1 MRPVFFQATRYAVT
15 LHRNLNSKADA
26 HMSSSEPRLYPLETS
41 RSNSPDILVESC
53 AVELARAFA
62 EYNAEFRAITRRA
75 PQRFEESDW
84 KGSQRDA
91 VERIELYNRYVTRAV
106 TAMHERLGDNV
117 HERVLWSSIK
127 RRFAEL
133 IEELPDK
140 EFDKTFFNSVTRS
153 TFATVGTDPA
163 VEFVALD
170 LDPIGTIR
178 THLEPKTYIVRGAL
192 DLLFEEVL
200 SDFRFKTP
208 YRDFER
214 SVKIVSDEVRAH
226 FEKNEERRQIER
238 LELIPTVFFQM
249 TRAYLV
255 GRLVGRDFIKPFVL
269 ALKNADSGVIV
280 DAIMLDESLVSILF
294 SFTRSYFHAD
304 LAHVGEVVVFLK
316 TILPRKPVSELYTV
330 LGRAKQGKTERY
342 RELFR
347 HLQQSTDQ
355 FVHAP
360 GEKGLVMV
368 CFTLPSFDVVFKLV
382 RDKFPPSKNTTR
394 QEILAKYE
402 MVFKHDRG
410 GRLID
415 AQEFKKL
422 KFPKSRFAPEL
433 LEELL
438 TETANSVHIE
448 GEELLFDHMYIERRM
463 TPLNLYLKTAELP
476 NAERAVLD
484 YGQCI
489 RDLAVTDIFAGDL
502 LLKNFGVT
510 RHGRVIFY
518 DYDELCPVTE
528 CRFRDVPEASNDE
541 DEMRGESWFYV
552 ADNDVFPETFMQ
564 FLGFDQHLKD
574 VFMQTH
580 GEIFTADWWRGIQ
593 ERLREGDVLEVL
605 PYHKHRVRVFSS
617 L

>member
-1 MRPVFFQATRYAVT
+1 
-15 LHRNLNSKADA
+15 
-26 HMSSSEPRLYPLETS
+26 MSASETS
-41 RSNSPDILVESC
+41 AYNLAPSAPLSPDSLVESC
-53 AVELARAFA
+53 ARELAQAFLD
-62 EYNAEFRAITRRA
+62 YNNEFRAITRRA
-75 PQRFEESDW
+75 RGRFEAYDW

-91 VERIELYNRYVTRAV
+91 VERIELYNIRIGQVVASL
-106 TAMHERLGDNV
+106 HGKLGEAV
-117 HERVLWSSIK
+117 HERAIWASIK
-127 RRFAEL
+127 RRYAEL
-133 IEELPDK
+133 IDELPDK

-153 TFATVGTDPA
+153 TFATVGVDPA

-170 LDPIGTIR
+170 FDPIASIR
-178 THLEPKTYIVRGAL
+178 TQLEPKTYVVRGAL

-200 SDFRFKTP
+200 GDFRFKSP

-214 SVKIVSDEVRAH
+214 SIKVIADEVRAH
-226 FEKNEERRQIER
+226 FASSGERRKIDR
-238 LELIPTVFFQM
+238 LELIPTVCYQM

-255 GRLVGRDFIKPFVL
+255 GRLVGRGFIKPFVL
-269 ALKNADSGVIV
+269 ALKNGESGVVV

-304 LAHVGEVVVFLK
+304 LAHVGEAVVFLRS
-316 TILPRKPVSELYTV
+316 ILPRKPISELYTV

-347 HLQQSTDQ
+347 HLSQSTDQ

-382 RDKFPPSKNTTR
+382 RDVFPPSKNTTR

-433 LEELL
+433 IEELL
-438 TETANSVHIE
+438 TETANTVHVE
-448 GEELLFDHMYIERRM
+448 GDELIFDHMYIERRM
-463 TPLNLYLKTAELP
+463 TPLNLFVRTAP
-476 NAERAVLD
+476 TADAERAMLD

-489 RDLAVTDIFAGDL
+489 RDLAVTNIFAGDL

-518 DYDELCPVTE
+518 DYDELCAVTD
-528 CRFRDVPEASNDE
+528 CRFRDMPQATSDE
-541 DEMRGESWFYV
+541 DEMRGEAWFYV
-552 ADNDVFPETFMQ
+552 AENDVFPETFLQ
-564 FLGFDQHLKD
+564 FLGMDEHLKQ
-574 VFMQTH
+574 VFLSTH
-580 GEIFTADWWRGIQ
+580 GEILTAEWWRGIQ
-593 ERLREGDVLEVL
+593 QRLRVGDVLEVL
-605 PYHKHRVRVFSS
+605 PYHRHRVRVFSS

>member
-1 MRPVFFQATRYAVT
+1 
-15 LHRNLNSKADA
+15 
-26 HMSSSEPRLYPLETS
+26 MSVLL
-41 RSNSPDILVESC
+41 SPDTLVEAC
-53 AVELARAFA
+53 AVELARAFVD
-62 EYNAEFRAITRRA
+62 YNAEFRAITRRA
-75 PQRFEESDW
+75 PQRFEASDW

-91 VERIELYNRYVTRAV
+91 VERIELYNHFITRVVA
-106 TAMHERLGDNV
+106 TMHERLGENV

-133 IEELPDK
+133 IENLRDK

-153 TFATVGTDPA
+153 TFGTVGLDAA

-170 LDPIGTIR
+170 HDPIASIQTQ
-178 THLEPKTYIVRGAL
+178 LELKSYIVRGAL

-214 SVKIVSDEVRAH
+214 SVKIIADEVRAH
-226 FEKNEERRQIER
+226 FDAQGERREIEK
-238 LELIPTVFFQM
+238 LELIPTVFYQM

-255 GRLVGRDFIKPFVL
+255 GRLVGRDFIRPFVL
-269 ALKNADSGVIV
+269 ALKNGESGVIV

-304 LAHVGEVVVFLK
+304 IAHVGEVVVFLK
-316 TILPRKPVSELYTV
+316 TILPRKPISELYTV

-355 FVHAP
+355 FMHAP

-382 RDKFPPSKNTTR
+382 RDVFPPSKNTTR
-394 QEILAKYE
+394 AEILAKYE

-433 LEELL
+433 LDELL
-438 TETANSVHIE
+438 SETASTVHVE
-448 GEELLFDHMYIERRM
+448 GDELLFDHMYIERRM
-463 TPLNLYLKTAELP
+463 TPLNLYLKTAAVP
-476 NAERAVLD
+476 DAERAVLD

-489 RDLAVTDIFAGDL
+489 RDLAVTNIFAGDL

-528 CRFRDVPEASNDE
+528 CRFREVPEASNDE

-564 FLGFDQHLKD
+564 FLGFDQHLKASFLQSHAE
-574 VFMQTH
+574 V
-580 GEIFTADWWRGIQ
+580 FTADWWRGIQ
-593 ERLREGDVLEVL
+593 ERIREGDVLEVL